1 MRNRPRP
8 SRDHRQSRIVLKGE
22 ADYAIWHRGSEQP
35 LNSFPVR
42 ADVYRPVQRKQGFF
56 HCRVN
61 HRRLLAVTF
70 GIPFPSL
77 HVVSPALARAPF
89 VASLLDSVRLPKRST
104 IRKKATEVISR
115 SSGTARR
122 WKMQTKLLLNG
133 TIQHPDLAEALRG
146 ENGTFFCQ
154 QGGQGYIVTAA
165 EGFSIKSL
173 RPVGRKIVEA
183 NVLMTAGPE
192 PWAITKISEDVLE
205 FSYTTIPSPTASR
218 LKAEIVPR
226 VVTARGRLAAPI
238 KFDPRPIRRTYK
250 RRESPTRNPGS

>member
-1 MRNRPRP
+1 M
-8 SRDHRQSRIVLKGE
+8 
-22 ADYAIWHRGSEQP
+22 QP
-35 LNSFPVR
+35 
-42 ADVYRPVQRKQGFF
+42 KQGFLY
-56 HCRVN
+56 CRVN
-61 HRRLLAVTF
+61 HGLLLVVTF
-70 GIPFPSL
+70 GIPLPSL

-104 IRKKATEVISR
+104 IEKEKRQPKLPRDHPALRDV
-115 SSGTARR
+115 G
-122 WKMQTKLLLNG
+122 KMQTKLPLNG

-205 FSYTTIPSPTASR
+205 FSSIPQSPR
-218 LKAEIVPR
+218 QQR
-226 VVTARGRLAAPI
+226 AA
-238 KFDPRPIRRTYK
+238 
-250 RRESPTRNPGS
+250 